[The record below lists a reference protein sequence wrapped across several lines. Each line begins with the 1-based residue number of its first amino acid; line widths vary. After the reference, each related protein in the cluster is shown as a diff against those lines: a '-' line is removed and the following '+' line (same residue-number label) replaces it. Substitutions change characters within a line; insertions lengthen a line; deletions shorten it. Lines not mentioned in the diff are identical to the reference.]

1 MQIREYIPEDSSYLT
16 KILYLAVHNIS
27 TDIYTREQQNAWAPI
42 SILEQNLNLTK
53 TWVCLIDD
61 TIAGFI
67 DFILSKGHINYLY
80 THPNYQRKGIAS
92 LLYERVEA
100 EAIRLQI
107 EKLTTDA
114 SKVALPFFLHKGF
127 TLERENIVERKGVE
141 MINFTVS
148 KIII

>member
-16 KILYLAVHNIS
+16 KILYLAVHNIP

-92 LLYERVEA
+92 LLYEKVET